1 MLSPAFQSF
10 LYYTLIFSAYQR
22 LLMKK
27 REGGLR
33 EIAKRFPWVQCTHA
47 PYTVTE
53 PPLHRLKKQRKD
65 ELSSVDIYFFV
76 LQGSTAHPA
85 NFSEKFDKSVIVSI
99 LFCTKLSLTLFS
111 ISVILSLGIRMLITL
126 PDFFSSGSPF
136 SSKLVTLTAK
146 HFCSFFLNKV
156 S

>member
-27 REGGLR
+27 REGGSVKSRSDFRGCLHPR
-33 EIAKRFPWVQCTHA
+33 AVYGDGA
-47 PYTVTE
+47 PR
-53 PPLHRLKKQRKD
+53 HRLKKQRKD

-76 LQGSTAHPA
+76 LQGSTTHPA

-99 LFCTKLSLTLFS
+99 LFGTEFSFTLFGV
-111 ISVILSLGIRMLITL
+111 SVILCLGIGMLVAF